1 MEEPTENLETRRIDL
16 KYLSQE
22 LQKAMA
28 DVYDQHTINEWMLT
42 HIVPVQLRLDA
53 LTNAR
58 ELLLQQS
65 VWPRRPLP
73 NSAPSLR
80 KTFDQLCNAT
90 KNLGCGLL
98 FI

>member
-1 MEEPTENLETRRIDL
+1 MRRIEL

-28 DVYDQHTINEWMLT
+28 DIFDQHTINEWMDT
-42 HIVPVQLRLDA
+42 HIVPLQLRLDA
-53 LTNAR
+53 LANAR
-58 ELLLQQS
+58 DLLLEQN

-73 NSAPSLR
+73 NTANIMQ
-80 KTFDQLCNAT
+80 KTFNHVCNST
-90 KNLGCGLL
+90 TNFGCGLL